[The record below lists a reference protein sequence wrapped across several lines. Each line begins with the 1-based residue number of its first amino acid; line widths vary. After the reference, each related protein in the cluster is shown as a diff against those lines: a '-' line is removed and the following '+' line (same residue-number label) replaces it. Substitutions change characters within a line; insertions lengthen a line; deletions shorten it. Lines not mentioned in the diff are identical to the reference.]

1 MWAGHTVDEFETTR
15 ATGNEYT
22 DTAYA
27 RCTRKKVA
35 PGDIACI
42 INNEG
47 GITTITCDFNTTQS
61 DGTSADSFL
70 CIDSSDNLT
79 FMAVS
84 ITGTVFSGQRCSRGL
99 ALTRLHRVNGFG
111 NQVII
116 SVAAGR
122 HCLAVSDTGAAFAW
136 GLNDHGQ
143 CGFRKEDSSF
153 IDTPRHI
160 ELPIYRFQC
169 AAVGGIGNGHGRL
182 QGDGAHSLL
191 LTTDGILYSFG
202 SNEHGQLGR
211 GCASDDIDYE
221 AAHIPSRVHGID
233 GGCVISFAAGIR
245 HSLAVTESRW
255 VYAWGSNVD
264 SELGIIAES
273 YAIAP
278 TRATASISTWTLPV
292 TLPITPTA
300 IGTRV
305 SHNEPKFNFPVV
317 VGQGAISVSA
327 FQTASSMVTENGKL
341 YTWGTRWVEGPPTS
355 TITQQTPVLAG
366 PFGDYAAVVVN
377 ASISNNA
384 VTVETVME
392 VPSQRQGVQ
401 MYTHRID
408 HIAIR

>member
-1 MWAGHTVDEFETTR
+1 M
-15 ATGNEYT
+15 
-22 DTAYA
+22 
-27 RCTRKKVA
+27 A

-42 INNEG
+42 INKEG
-47 GITTITCDFNTTQS
+47 GVTTITCDFSTTQS
-61 DGTSADSFL
+61 SVTGADSFV

-111 NQVII
+111 NQVIA

-122 HCLAVSDTGAAFAW
+122 HCLAVSDTGAVFAW

-143 CGFRKEDSSF
+143 CGFRDEDSSF

-160 ELPIYRFQC
+160 ELPTGSAPDAARFQC
-169 AAVGGIGNGHGRL
+169 AAVGGIGSGHGRL

-211 GCASDDIDYE
+211 GCARDDITFG
-221 AAHIPSRVHGID
+221 AAHIPSRVRGID
-233 GGCVISFAAGIR
+233 GGRVISFAAGIR

-255 VYAWGSNVD
+255 VYAWGSNAD

-292 TLPITPTA
+292 TLPATPTA

-305 SHNEPKFNFPVV
+305 SHNQPTFYFPVV

-341 YTWGTRWVEGPPTS
+341 YTWGTRWVEGTPTS
-355 TITQQTPVLAG
+355 KITQHTPVLVG
-366 PFGDYAAVVVN
+366 PFGEDAAVVVN

-384 VTVETVME
+384 VTVETVTE